1 MSNQI
6 TVSVPTPEALR
17 PTLSTTQTSPS
28 ASQPTLISTVRPRQ
42 IRSRL
47 SGNCEPGVIL
57 NAAFVSVS
65 PSLPCGRQPLTRI
78 GRQKNSPD
86 PKVNTFPCVGG
97 LLNKIAVPPPSCS
110 HNCTVKPC
118 YYRPRHLN
126 ASVSLVA
133 HVISSAPSSLQ
144 ATFETSMDVHETPWW
159 HIVSAMASYL
169 VGDGS

>member
-65 PSLPCGRQPLTRI
+65 PSLPCGRQPPNRI
-78 GRQKNSPD
+78 GRQINSQD

-97 LLNKIAVPPPSCS
+97 LLNKIAGLSPSCN
-110 HNCTVKPC
+110 HNCTVEPC
-118 YYRPRHLN
+118 YYRARHLN

-133 HVISSAPSSLQ
+133 HVISAAICRRKQ
-144 ATFETSMDVHETPWW
+144 PWPKPL
-159 HIVSAMASYL
+159 SNL
-169 VGDGS
+169 VPLRSR